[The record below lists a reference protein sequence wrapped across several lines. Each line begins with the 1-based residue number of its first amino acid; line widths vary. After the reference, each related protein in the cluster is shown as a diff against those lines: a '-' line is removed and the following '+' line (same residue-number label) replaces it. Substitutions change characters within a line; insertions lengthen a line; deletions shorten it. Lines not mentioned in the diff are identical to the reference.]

1 MNILSEKRASVE
13 RLALK
18 VAHEINNPLTTISG
32 QLQLRLSEMKSNDPD
47 YHTYEVLEEETQRI
61 AEVVR
66 NLMSYAYT
74 EDHETED
81 HVLEELL
88 SCRS

>member
-1 MNILSEKRASVE
+1 MKIISENQASVE

-18 VAHEINNPLTTISG
+18 VAHEINDPLTRISG

-74 EDHETED
+74 DHHETED
-81 HVLEELL
+81 HVLEKLL
-88 SCRS
+88 RSRS